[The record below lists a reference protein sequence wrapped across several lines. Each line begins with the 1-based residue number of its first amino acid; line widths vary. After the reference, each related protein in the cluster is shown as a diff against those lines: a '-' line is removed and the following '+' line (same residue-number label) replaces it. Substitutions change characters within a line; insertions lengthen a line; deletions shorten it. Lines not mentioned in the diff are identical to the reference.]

1 MKRMSLGEF
10 SAELEARL
18 ENVSEEKITKVI
30 KLTCQKIRSDCITSM
45 NNTPRDTSKSYFTN
59 NKSIA
64 HHPSFPGNPP
74 APDTGTLKGSIHYNI
89 GDCEGDIGTNLDYG
103 LWLETGTKRGL
114 KPRPWLFPAV
124 KGNVEFLKEN
134 LIKLMNGQ
142 KPDESGG
149 DSE

>member
-1 MKRMSLGEF
+1 MKRMTLGEF

-18 ENVSEEKITKVI
+18 ENVSEEKVTKVI
-30 KLTCQKIRSDCITSM
+30 KLTCQKIQSDCIASM

-74 APDTGTLKGSIHYNI
+74 APDSETLKGYIHYNI

>member
-1 MKRMSLGEF
+1 MTLGEF
-10 SAELEARL
+10 SVELEARL
-18 ENVSEEKITKVI
+18 ENVSDEKVTKVI
-30 KLTCQKIRSDCITSM
+30 KLTCQKIQSDCVASM

-59 NKSIA
+59 NESKA

-74 APDTGTLKGSIHYNI
+74 ASDTGTLTGSIHYSI
-89 GDCEGDIGTNLDYG
+89 GDCEGNIGTNLDYG
-103 LWLETGTKRGL
+103 LWLETGTTRGL

-124 KGNVEFLKEN
+124 KNNMEFLKEN
-134 LIKLMNGQ
+134 LIKLMKGN

>member
-1 MKRMSLGEF
+1 MKSITLGEF

-18 ENVSEEKITKVI
+18 ENVSEEKVTKVI

-45 NNTPRDTSKSYFTN
+45 NNTPRDASKSYFAN

-74 APDTGTLKGSIHYNI
+74 APDTGTLKNSIHYNI
-89 GDCEGDIGTNLDYG
+89 GDCEGNIGTNLDYG
-103 LWLETGTKRGL
+103 LYLETGTERMA
-114 KPRPWLFPAV
+114 PRPWLFPAV

-134 LIKLMNGQ
+134 FIKLMNGQ